1 MKTLSTYNRA
11 NPYFARLKE
20 RTLLNN
26 SSSTK
31 KTYHLSLDLSQEEL
45 PFTVGDSIAVLP
57 ENDPALVSKILKHLK
72 QSGGEKVFDP
82 KTTASFT
89 LQKFLQTKANLV
101 RSNSN
106 ILKLLHTR
114 GEAVQPLL
122 ENREKLNLFLQSH
135 SLLDILHTYPKAK
148 LDPQELIGSLMPL
161 MPRFYSI
168 ASSPKVFTKE
178 IHLTV
183 SYLTY
188 TLHGEARHGVASHFL
203 CTQAELESTPIPIYV
218 QPSHGFSLPDPDA
231 SIILIGPG
239 TGVAPFRAFLQ
250 ERLAQNAKGRNWLF
264 FGERN
269 RASDFYYEPFFTQ
282 LEKQNF
288 LRLDTAFSRDQ
299 AEKVYVQHKL
309 EEQASSIWD
318 WLQTGAFLYV
328 CGNADKMAKDVDAA
342 LQKIARE
349 QGNLSEEEARLYLK
363 KLRAEKRYLL
373 DVY

>member
-1 MKTLSTYNRA
+1 MYNRT

-20 RTLLNN
+20 RTLLNGP
-26 SSSTK
+26 SSTK
-31 KTYHLSLDLSQEEL
+31 KTYHISLDVSSEEL
-45 PFTVGDSIAVLP
+45 PFAVGDSIAVLP
-57 ENDPALVSKILKHLK
+57 ENDPALVSRILKHLD
-72 QSGGEKVFDP
+72 QSGEETVFDP
-82 KTTASFT
+82 KTTAAYT
-89 LQKFLQTKANLV
+89 LKKYLQTKANLV
-101 RSNSN
+101 RSHSN
-106 ILKLLHTR
+106 ILKLLHER
-114 GEAVQPLL
+114 GEAVHFSL
-122 ENREKLNLFLQSH
+122 ENRSELNLFLQSH
-135 SLLDILHTYPKAK
+135 SLLDIFHKYPKAK
-148 LDPQELIGSLMPL
+148 LDPQELVSNLMPL

-168 ASSPKVFTKE
+168 ASSPKMFAGEV
-178 IHLTV
+178 HLTV
-183 SYLTY
+183 SCLSYV
-188 TLHGEARHGVASHFL
+188 LHGELRHGVASYFL
-203 CTQAELESTPIPIYV
+203 CTQAEVGSTPIPIYV

-239 TGVAPFRAFLQ
+239 TGIAPFRAFLQ

-282 LEKQNF
+282 LEKQNI

-299 AEKVYVQHKL
+299 EEKIYVQHKL
-309 EEQASSIWD
+309 EEQASSLWD

-349 QGNLSEEEARLYLK
+349 QGGLSEEDARLYLK
-363 KLRAEKRYLL
+363 RLRTEKRYLL